1 MVGGALNAQ
10 SVNERPDVSQFLPR
24 FCSYW
29 QVMEMV
35 CVCLEG
41 GQSVVQSEVLLSNT
55 IRLLGILLHTKC
67 HALQPHLSHLQL
79 SISKKV
85 SVVLEHKENVEV
97 KDTRPVGLVLI
108 HVTYCGFYN

>member
-1 MVGGALNAQ
+1 M
-10 SVNERPDVSQFLPR
+10 
-24 FCSYW
+24 
-29 QVMEMV
+29 
-35 CVCLEG
+35 CLEG

-85 SVVLEHKENVEV
+85 SVVLEHEENVEV
-97 KDTRPVGLVLI
+97 KVTRSVGLLLI
-108 HVTYCGFYN
+108 HNFAFNLLWLLYFTTFTRLPFLAQEKKISCFSSFNNATLC